1 MGRRWGSAAEQ
12 GGGGTVP
19 CVHCLLIKNP
29 CFSTLCQGRGSSHVC
44 EAESWL
50 VGSRVGG
57 MGPRAL
63 PEEGNTVGISKQ
75 LEITQEI

>member
-12 GGGGTVP
+12 GGGGTVL

-29 CFSTLCQGRGSSHVC
+29 RFSTLCQGRGSSHVC

-50 VGSRVGG
+50 VGSGWKAWG
-57 MGPRAL
+57 LAL
-63 PEEGNTVGISKQ
+63 PEEGNTVGISKE